1 MIHFGGRSLRFF
13 RLLRS
18 PRFFIGFMIL
28 TIIAIVAIFAPYI
41 SPYELGSGDFTKR
54 LCEPS
59 SSHLLGCDI
68 NGDDIVSILI
78 WGSRTSLYVGIL
90 TVLLAMT
97 VGVSVGLIAGFYRG
111 TIDTVLMRIVDIF
124 MAFPGILL
132 AMALTAL
139 LGPSLNT
146 IIFAIAAT
154 GWTSAARLVRG
165 QVLSIRSRD
174 FVVASAAFGASPA
187 RQMLRH
193 ILPHTVT
200 PLLVHGS
207 FTLSGVIIVEAGLSF
222 LGLGAQDAAQTW
234 GSLLSQASEL
244 DLWSS
249 LHVSLAPGFAIFS
262 LVMALNFI
270 GDSLRDAFDPKF
282 QKR

>member
-1 MIHFGGRSLRFF
+1 MLIK
-13 RLLRS
+13 LLRR
-18 PRFFIGFMIL
+18 PRFAIGISIL
-28 TIIAIVAIFAPYI
+28 LIITVMAVFAPWL
-41 SPYELGSGDFTKR
+41 SPYELGEGDFTKR
-54 LCEPS
+54 LCDPS
-59 SSHLLGCDI
+59 ASHLLGCDI
-68 NGDDIVSILI
+68 NGDDVLSILI

-90 TVLLAMT
+90 TVILSMT
-97 VGVSVGLIAGFYRG
+97 VGILVGLVSGFYG
-111 TIDTVLMRIVDIF
+111 GVIDALLMRVVDIF

-146 IIFAIAAT
+146 IVFAISAT

-165 QVLSIRSRD
+165 QVLSIRTRE
-174 FVVASAAFGASPA
+174 FVQASAAFGASPI
-187 RQMLRH
+187 RQMLVH

-222 LGLGAQDAAQTW
+222 LGLGAQNAAQTW

-244 DLWSS
+244 DLWAS

-282 QKR
+282 DKRLS